1 MRGISMS
8 LNGRALKALDFFA
21 GSGLVKLGLQPA
33 FDTVW
38 SNDNCAKKAAVF
50 KANFGEAGFALADIQ
65 AILGESLPVADL
77 AWASFP
83 CQDLSLA
90 GNLRGIQEGT
100 RSGLF
105 WEWIRVL
112 DELSAS
118 KRPPRVVVAENVV
131 GFLVANDGAD
141 FRVAYRALR
150 SRGYVAGALAIDSRH
165 FVPQSRP
172 RAFLVAVREGTDLRG
187 LAQSGPSE
195 PFHTSS
201 VRRAASA
208 AADPDWIWWSLP
220 LPTTRVPSLASIVE
234 TDVRGAV
241 RDRKHFEESLSPAN
255 LEKVRVISQLG
266 HAAVGTAYK
275 RTRPTLDGRK
285 KTRLELRFD
294 GLAGC
299 LRTPKGGSSRQLLV
313 SIEKGQIRTRL
324 LTVRECARLMGAP
337 DSFRIPGSYNDG
349 YGAMGD
355 AVVVPVTK
363 WLSNNLLA
371 ELALRPRKRRAA

>member
-1 MRGISMS
+1 MS

-38 SNDNCAKKAAVF
+38 SNDNSAKKAAVF

-65 AILGESLPVADL
+65 SISGESLPAADL

-150 SRGYVAGALAIDSRH
+150 SRGYLAGAVAIDSRH

-201 VRRAASA
+201 IRRAASA
-208 AADPDWIWWSLP
+208 VADPDWIWWSLS
-220 LPTTRVPSLASIVE
+220 LPSKRVPSLASIVE
-234 TDVRGAV
+234 GNVRGNV
-241 RDRKHFEESLSPAN
+241 MDRKLFEESLSPTN
-255 LEKVRVISQLG
+255 LEKVRLISELG
-266 HAAVGTAYK
+266 RASVGTAYK
-275 RTRPTLDGRK
+275 RTRPTVDKRK

-337 DSFRIPGSYNDG
+337 DSFKLPGSYNDG